1 MRMRRCSTLFA
12 LVLVTFG
19 TRSAWAESPN
29 VTRVAPRGGQR
40 GTEVDLTLSGTQLKD
55 AQEIFFYKPGLEVAK
70 LEAVDDKTVKIHVK
84 IAADAALG
92 EHTLRLRTATGI
104 SDLKTFWVGP
114 YPVIDEKEPNN
125 NFKAPQKIPM
135 DVTVAG
141 VITNEDVDYFSVELK
156 KGQRLSVELE
166 GIRLGTSLFDAYIA
180 VLDTKRF
187 ELASADDTALLM
199 QDPFLT
205 LLAPEDGTYIIQVRE
220 TSYGGGDNGAYRL
233 HVGSFPRPLSVYP
246 AGGRP
251 GEEVEV
257 TFLGDVS
264 GPLKRKIKLPD
275 APSEKYGVY
284 VEDNGQSPP
293 SPNWMRVNDL
303 PNVLEVE
310 PNNTRETATVT
321 TLPLP
326 VALNGVIEKDG
337 DEDWFRFTAKKG
349 DSYEIRAHARA
360 VRSPLDPV
368 LSLYDG
374 KGKELAS
381 NDDQGGLD
389 AAVRFNCGADGD
401 YFLKIRDHLHKGGAS
416 FVYRIEFMTV
426 KPSVYTH
433 IPAYDREPRDQ
444 IRQWIVVPKGN
455 KFATW
460 IRVNRQGY
468 NGALTLDVPALPE
481 GITMTADPVTP
492 DVDRVVAVFEAAP
505 DAKVAG
511 KLCEVIARSDDPAH
525 KVEGGFKQDVNLVYG
540 SPNNTVYYGTHC
552 DRLAVA
558 VAEEAPFTLKIVE
571 PKVPLVQAGSMNLKV
586 VAERKAGFDK
596 PIELRLLWTPPGMG
610 AQGTVTIAQ
619 GQNEAAYPINANGN
633 AATKTWKIAIIG
645 SAPGANGVVWVS
657 TQLMPLTVASPYVG
671 MKIEMSSVE
680 QGKETDVLCR
690 LDQLKPFEG
699 KAKVGLYGLPPNV
712 VAEPAEKE
720 ITKDDKEVHFHVKV
734 AANSPAGQHKSLFGQ
749 VIVTEHGEDM
759 AHSVGAGGVLR
770 IDPPPTAKKD
780 GSASKP
786 AETKPADPARKVS
799 RLEQLR
805 QDADDKSKEGSK

>member
-1 MRMRRCSTLFA
+1 MKRCSSLLVLA
-12 LVLVTFG
+12 LVALSPGVA
-19 TRSAWAESPN
+19 RAESPS
-29 VTRVAPRGGQR
+29 VTRLLPRGGQR
-40 GTEVDLTLSGTQLKD
+40 GTEVDLTLSGAQLKD
-55 AQEIFFYKPGLEVAK
+55 AQELFLYQPGLDVLK
-70 LEAVDDKTVKIHVK
+70 LEAVDDKTVKIRVK

-92 EHTLRLRTATGI
+92 EHTMRLRTATGV
-104 SDLKTFWVGP
+104 SDLRTFWVGP

-125 NFKAPQKIPM
+125 NFKAPQKI
-135 DVTVAG
+135 DLNVTVAG
-141 VITNEDVDYFSVELK
+141 VITNEDGDYFSVELK

-166 GIRLGTSLFDAYIA
+166 GIRLGTSLFDAYVAI
-180 VLDTKRF
+180 LDTKRF
-187 ELASADDTALLM
+187 ELASADDTTLLM

-205 LLAPEDGTYIIQVRE
+205 ILAPEDGTYIIQVRE

-233 HVGSFPRPLSVYP
+233 HVGSFPRPISVYP

-257 TFLGDVS
+257 TFLGDIA
-264 GPLKRKIKLPD
+264 GPFKQKIRLP
-275 APSEKYGVY
+275 ATPSEKYGVY
-284 VEDNGQSPP
+284 CDEDGKSPP

-303 PNVLEVE
+303 PNVMEVE
-310 PNNTRETATVT
+310 PNNVREQATVT
-321 TLPLP
+321 DLPLP
-326 VALNGVIEKDG
+326 IALNGVIEKDG
-337 DEDWFRFTAKKG
+337 DEDWFRFRAKKG
-349 DSYEIRAHARA
+349 DSYEIHAYARA

-374 KGKELAS
+374 KGKEIAT

-389 AAVRFNCGADGD
+389 SAIRFNCSADGE
-401 YFLKIRDHLHKGGAS
+401 YELKIRDHLHKGGAG
-416 FVYRIEFMTV
+416 FVYRIEFNAV

-444 IRQWIVVPKGN
+444 VRQWIVVPKGN

-460 IRVNRQGY
+460 IRVNRQGFG
-468 NGALTLDVPALPE
+468 GAVALDIPALPE
-481 GITMTADPVTP
+481 GITMKAEPVTP
-492 DVDRVVAVFEAAP
+492 DVDRVVAVFEAAA

-511 KLCEVIARSDDPAH
+511 KLCEVLAKATDPAV
-525 KVEGGFKQDVNLVYG
+525 KVEGGFRQDVNLVYG
-540 SPNNTVYYGTHC
+540 APNNTVYYGTRC
-552 DRLAVA
+552 DRLAVV
-558 VAEEAPFTLKIVE
+558 VAEEAPFTLRIVE

-586 VAERKAGFDK
+586 VADRKPGFDK
-596 PIELRLLWTPPGMG
+596 PIELKLLWTPPGMG
-610 AQGTVTIAQ
+610 AQGAVTIAQ
-619 GQNEAAYPINANGN
+619 GQNEALYPINANGN

-657 TQLMPLTVASPYVG
+657 TQLAPLSVATPYVA
-671 MKIEMSSVE
+671 MKIEMAGVE
-680 QGKETDVLCR
+680 QGKETDVICK

-749 VIVTEHGEDM
+749 VVVTENGEGM

-770 IDPPPTAKKD
+770 IDTPPPPKKD
-780 GSASKP
+780 APAAKAAEAKP
-786 AETKPADPARKVS
+786 VDPARRLS

-805 QDADDKSKEGSK
+805 QEAEEKAKEGSKE

>member
-1 MRMRRCSTLFA
+1 MKRCSSLLA
-12 LVLVTFG
+12 LALAALCP
-19 TRSAWAESPN
+19 SLAWAESPN
-29 VTRVAPRGGQR
+29 VARLSPRGGQR
-40 GTEVDLTLSGTQLKD
+40 GTEVDVTLSGAQLKD
-55 AQEIFFYKPGLEVAK
+55 AQEVLLYRTGLEVLK
-70 LEAVDDKTVKIHVK
+70 LDAVDDKTVKLRVK

-114 YPVIDEKEPNN
+114 YPIVDEKEPNN
-125 NFKAPQKIPM
+125 NFKAPQKIDM
-135 DVTVAG
+135 NVTVSG
-141 VITNEDVDYFSVELK
+141 VITNEDVDYYSVELK
-156 KGQRLSVELE
+156 KGQRLSLELE

-187 ELASADDTALLM
+187 ELASADDTTLLM

-205 LLAPEDGTYIIQVRE
+205 MLAPEDGTYVIQVRE

-251 GEEVEV
+251 GEEIEV
-257 TFLGDVS
+257 TFLGDVA

-284 VEDNGQSPP
+284 AEDNGHTPP

-310 PNNTRETATVT
+310 PNNTRETATPAS
-321 TLPLP
+321 LPLP
-326 VALNGVIEKDG
+326 VAFNGIIDKDG

-368 LSLYDG
+368 LTLTDA
-374 KGKELAS
+374 KGKEIAT

-389 AAVRFNCGADGD
+389 AAIRFNCSADGE
-401 YFLKIRDHLHKGGAS
+401 YCLKIRDHLHKGGPS

-426 KPSVYTH
+426 KPSLYTH

-444 IRQWIVVPKGN
+444 IRQWVVVPKGN

-460 IRVNRQGY
+460 IRVNRQGFG
-468 NGALTLDVPALPE
+468 GAVTLDVPELPE
-481 GITMTADPVTP
+481 GLTMTADPVAP
-492 DVDRVVAVFEAAP
+492 DVDRVVAVFEAAA
-505 DAKVAG
+505 DAKVSG
-511 KLCEVIARSDDPAH
+511 KLCEVRAKSSDPAQ
-525 KVEGGFKQDVNLVYG
+525 KIEGGFRQDVNLVYG

-552 DRLAVA
+552 DRLGVA
-558 VAEEAPFTLKIVE
+558 VAEEAPFTLRIVE
-571 PKVPLVQAGSMNLKV
+571 PKVPLVQAGSMNLKI
-586 VAERKAGFDK
+586 VADRKPGFDK
-596 PIELRLLWTPPGMG
+596 PIELRLLWTPPGLG
-610 AQGTVTIAQ
+610 AQGTVTLPQ
-619 GQNEAAYPINANGN
+619 GQNEALYPINANGN
-633 AATKTWKIAIIG
+633 AATKTWKIAFIG

-657 TQLMPLTVASPYVG
+657 TQLMPLAVTSPYVA

-680 QGKETDVLCR
+680 QGKETDVLCK

-734 AANSPAGQHKSLFGQ
+734 AASSPAGQHKSLFGQ
-749 VIVTEHGEDM
+749 VVVTENGEGM

-770 IDPPPTAKKD
+770 IDTPAAQKKD
-780 GSASKP
+780 AP
-786 AETKPADPARKVS
+786 AAKATDAKPADPAKRAS
-799 RLEQLR
+799 RLDQLR
-805 QDADDKSKEGSK
+805 QEAEEKSKEGSK

>member
-1 MRMRRCSTLFA
+1 MKRCSSLIA
-12 LVLVTFG
+12 LALAAACPAL
-19 TRSAWAESPN
+19 AWAESPS
-29 VTRVAPRGGQR
+29 VTRVSPHGGQR
-40 GTEVDLTLSGTQLKD
+40 GTEVDLSLSGAQLKD
-55 AQEIFFYKPGLEVAK
+55 AQELLLYQPGLEVLK
-70 LEAVDDKTVKIHVK
+70 LDAADDKTVKIRLK

-92 EHTLRLRTATGI
+92 EHTMRLRTATGI
-104 SDLKTFWVGP
+104 SDLRTFWVGP

-125 NFKAPQKIPM
+125 DFKAPQKIAM
-135 DVTVAG
+135 NVTVAG
-141 VITNEDVDYFSVELK
+141 VITNEDVDYFSVELH

-187 ELASADDTALLM
+187 ELASADDTVLLM

-220 TSYGGGDNGAYRL
+220 TSYGGGENGAYRL
-233 HVGSFPRPLSVYP
+233 HVGSFPRPLSVFP

-257 TFLGDVS
+257 TFLGDIA
-264 GPLKRKIKLPD
+264 GPLKRKIRLPQT
-275 APSEKYGVY
+275 PSEKYGVY

-303 PNVLEVE
+303 PNILEVE
-310 PNNTRETATVT
+310 PNDTREQATVT

-326 VALNGVIEKDG
+326 VAFNGVIDKDG

-349 DSYEIRAHARA
+349 DAYEIRAHARA

-374 KGKELAS
+374 KGKEIAT

-389 AAVRFNCGADGD
+389 AAIRFTCSADGE
-401 YFLKIRDHLHKGGAS
+401 YSLKIRDHLHKGGPA
-416 FVYRIEFMTV
+416 FVYRIEFNAV
-426 KPSVYTH
+426 KPSLYAH

-444 IRQWIVVPKGN
+444 VRQWIVVPKGN
-455 KFATW
+455 RFASW
-460 IRVNRQGY
+460 IRVNRQGF
-468 NGALTLDVPALPE
+468 GGPVVLDIPGLPE

-492 DVDRVVAVFEAAP
+492 EVDRVVAVFEAAA

-511 KLCEVIARSDDPAH
+511 KLCEVRARSTDP
-525 KVEGGFKQDVNLVYG
+525 KQPIEGGFRQDVNLVYG
-540 SPNNTVYYGTHC
+540 APNNTVYYGTRC

-558 VAEEAPFTLKIVE
+558 VAEEAPYSLKIIE
-571 PKVPLVQAGSMNLKV
+571 PKVPLVQGGSMNLKV
-586 VAERKAGFDK
+586 VAERKPGFDK

-610 AQGTVTIAQ
+610 AQGTVTLAQ
-619 GQNEAAYPINANGN
+619 GQTEALYPINANGN
-633 AATKTWKIAIIG
+633 AATKTWKIAMIG
-645 SAPGANGVVWVS
+645 SAPGANGIVWVS
-657 TQLMPLTVASPYVG
+657 TQLMPLAVASPYVA
-671 MKIEMSSVE
+671 MKIEMASAE
-680 QGKETDVLCR
+680 QGKETDVLCK
-690 LDQLKPFEG
+690 LEHLKPFEG
-699 KAKVGLYGLPPNV
+699 KATVGLYGLPPNV
-712 VAEPAEKE
+712 VAEPAEKT
-720 ITKDDKEVHFHVKV
+720 ITKDDLEVHFHVKV

-749 VIVTEHGEDM
+749 IVVSENGEGI

-770 IDPPPTAKKD
+770 IDPPPTPKKEASAAKAADAKPGEPAKKL
-780 GSASKP
+780 
-786 AETKPADPARKVS
+786 S

-805 QDADDKSKEGSK
+805 QDADDKAKEGTK